1 MMKWLK
7 QNYTLVI
14 VAGLALLAVYV
25 TMPGLFET
33 FRMSDNA
40 TCPECQDDSD
50 CVKCGFKNSSCDKSS
65 KKGGLGTC
73 IPRGS
78 GL

>member
-40 TCPECQDDSD
+40 TCPECT
-50 CVKCGFKNSSCDKSS
+50 
-65 KKGGLGTC
+65 GG
-73 IPRGS
+73 S
-78 GL
+78 